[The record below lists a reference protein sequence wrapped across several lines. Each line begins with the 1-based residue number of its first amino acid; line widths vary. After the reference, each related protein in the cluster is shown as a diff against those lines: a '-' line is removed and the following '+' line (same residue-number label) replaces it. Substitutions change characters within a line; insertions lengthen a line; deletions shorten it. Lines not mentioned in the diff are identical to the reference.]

1 MARDHLWWGV
11 GFGNY
16 EPAYS
21 DYALINWPYPLGHAH
36 NYYLKL
42 LAETGVVGLLAYGGL
57 WTAVF
62 GQAIRILKQHDGLKR
77 GIVLGLLAAFAALAV
92 HHLVD
97 KLYVN
102 NIYIHLGVMLGL
114 LQLLDRRVVR

>member
-1 MARDHLWWGV
+1 V

-16 EPAYS
+16 EPAYA
-21 DYALINWPYPLGHAH
+21 DYDLINWPAPLGHAH
-36 NYYLKL
+36 NYYLNL
-42 LAETGVVGLLAYGGL
+42 LAETGVIGLAAYLLL

-62 GQAIRILKQHDGLKR
+62 WQTWQQLNRASWPNR
-77 GIVLGLLAAFAALAV
+77 GIALGLLAVWTAMAV

-102 NIYIHLGVMLGL
+102 NMYVHLGALFGVLVL
-114 LQLLDRRVVR
+114 LENGRANKQK